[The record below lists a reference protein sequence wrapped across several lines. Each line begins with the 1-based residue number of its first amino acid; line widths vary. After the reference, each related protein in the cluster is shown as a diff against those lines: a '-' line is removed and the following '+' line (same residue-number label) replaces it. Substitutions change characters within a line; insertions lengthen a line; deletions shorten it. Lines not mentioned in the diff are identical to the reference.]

1 MTTTPFQLPV
11 PTEDERTNALLVYVL
26 SIFGGFLAP
35 LIFFLVKKD
44 SLFVKFHALQAL
56 IWHLAYMVVAFL
68 AMMVMIV
75 SVIFT
80 IPMQPH
86 EGKASAPPLAFF
98 GFVGGFWL
106 IIMGAGLFNLIL
118 AVVFAVKAHQGD
130 WVRYP
135 VIGNLALRGVLPN
148 RPVS

>member
-1 MTTTPFQLPV
+1 MTMTPLQLPV
-11 PTEDERTNALLVYVL
+11 PTEDERTHALLVYVL
-26 SIFGGFLAP
+26 SIFAGFLAP

-56 IWHLAYMVVAFL
+56 IWHLAYMVVAFV
-68 AMMVMIV
+68 AVIVMVV
-75 SVIFT
+75 SMIFT
-80 IPMQPH
+80 IPIEPH
-86 EGKASAPPLAFF
+86 NGKAGVPPLAFF

-106 IIMGAGLFNLIL
+106 IVMSAGLLNLIL
-118 AVVFAVKAHQGD
+118 AIVFAVKAHQGE